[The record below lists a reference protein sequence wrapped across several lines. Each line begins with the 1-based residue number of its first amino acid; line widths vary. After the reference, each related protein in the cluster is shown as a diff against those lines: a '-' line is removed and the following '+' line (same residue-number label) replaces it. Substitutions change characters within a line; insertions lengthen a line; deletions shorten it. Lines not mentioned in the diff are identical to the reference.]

1 MKDQLLFRTKHR
13 GLMLLIGIIMASC
26 SIGLQLST
34 EMGIF
39 NQKHKKELFRR
50 FGLRKTSRK
59 SRKEENFNE

>member
-1 MKDQLLFRTKHR
+1 
-13 GLMLLIGIIMASC
+13 MLIIGIIMASC

-39 NQKHKKELFRR
+39 NNKHKKELFRR

-59 SRKEENFNE
+59 SRKEGNCNE